1 MIAPRPAL
9 TATLL
14 ALAAGCGEA
23 PVPEQVVAR
32 VGDAVLTEAELLARL
47 PDGAAAEPGA
57 AMRAQ
62 LIEHWVERELLYRE
76 AVRRKLDERPAV
88 QERLGQ
94 TRRDLLVAAL
104 LDDEVAEQRPEVDET
119 AIQRY
124 YESHTAEFERL
135 LPEVRARHILFA
147 SQREA
152 AAKYQV
158 LQRGE
163 SFERLAREHS
173 LDPDSRLDGGEL
185 GYFTREQEPEL
196 WSACVG
202 LPLHRV
208 SGPIRT
214 ESGYHLIEVLDRQ
227 EAGTRRPL
235 GQIRGQVVE
244 AVVRQQYRD
253 RVAGLVGRLKQAD
266 TWSVSAAERPRT
278 P

>member
-1 MIAPRPAL
+1 MAPRPAL

-14 ALAAGCGEA
+14 ALLAAGCGDEPA
-23 PVPEQVVAR
+23 PKGVVAR

-47 PDGAAAEPGA
+47 PDGAAAEPGSTV
-57 AMRAQ
+57 RAQ
-62 LIEHWVERELLYRE
+62 LVEHWVELELLYRE

-104 LDDEVAEQRPEVDET
+104 LDDEVAEQRPELEET

-135 LPEVRARHILFA
+135 LPEVQARHILFA

-152 AAKYQV
+152 AAKYQA

-202 LPLHRV
+202 LPLHQV

-244 AVVRQQYRD
+244 AVVRQWYRD

-266 TWSVSAAERPRT
+266 TWSVSEAERSRT